1 MEKLLT
7 EIERFIWSGE
17 YKKTSILLSLLFSK
31 PHLPS
36 SSLEVLY
43 NITKSLISSTRIKE
57 AELLLSSL
65 KSYSLSHSE
74 TTLLTDVKNLLSYC
88 FRLKKQHK
96 EAISE
101 VKAAIEIC
109 KTKPELSNRLP
120 ILYLNLSSIYKEDLH
135 DMPQAKHYASLAY
148 EITASSLKHSLYDPV
163 LSRHLAV
170 SMLVL
175 GQIEESMQ
183 NKEAAVIWYSKGI
196 ELDNIDISLLNQ
208 FKSRL
213 YGVSFQKPKSRQL
226 TSRQSLSIS
235 SRRNISS
242 RVYSRR
248 KYDSLNSSQSI
259 STQYSGRPL
268 HRKVSSP

>member
-31 PHLPS
+31 PQLPS
-36 SSLEVLY
+36 SSLEILY
-43 NITKSLISSTRIKE
+43 NICKTLISSSRIKE

-74 TTLLTDVKNLLSYC
+74 TTLLTDVKNLQSYC

-96 EAISE
+96 EAINE

-109 KTKPELSNRLP
+109 KTKTSLINRLP

-135 DMPQAKHYASLAY
+135 DLPQAKHFAGLAY
-148 EITASSLKHSLYDPV
+148 EITASALQESLYDPV

-175 GQIEESMQ
+175 GQIEESMHH
-183 NKEAAVIWYSKGI
+183 KEAAVIWYSKGI
-196 ELDNIDISLLNQ
+196 ELDHIDAGLLNQ

-213 YGVSFQKPKSRQL
+213 YGVSFHKPRSRQM
-226 TSRQSLSIS
+226 TSRASLPMA

-259 STQYSGRPL
+259 STQHSGRPL